1 MRWPIYGLIACA
13 TLLLAASALGASR
26 KDWTDCTQEVDPDR
40 MIAGCTRVLND
51 RTVRNRAIAY
61 VIRGLAWSAKNDF
74 DHAITDYTEAIRL
87 DPKNAVDFSSRG
99 NAYYARRDYD
109 HAIADYDQ
117 AIRLDPKNAV
127 VFSSRGNAYYA
138 KGDYD
143 RAIADYDQA
152 IRLDPS
158 GSGSIR
164 KMS

>member
-74 DHAITDYTEAIRL
+74 DH
-87 DPKNAVDFSSRG
+87 G
-99 NAYYARRDYD
+99 
-109 HAIADYDQ
+109 
-117 AIRLDPKNAV
+117 
-127 VFSSRGNAYYA
+127 
-138 KGDYD
+138 
-143 RAIADYDQA
+143 
-152 IRLDPS
+152 PS
-158 GSGSIR
+158 GGRTDVVDGGSWSLAGGWSR
-164 KMS
+164 PFEPGPLLWPLVCVGVANVPA